1 MRKCPYCDFNS
12 HPLPPVYDYAAYV
25 DALLADLRFELGS
38 IQGRTLET
46 IFIGGGTPSLFPA
59 NQVKRVLDA
68 VSDLVPCAKGVE
80 VTLEANP
87 GTLEGGRYAGYR
99 EAGINRLS
107 IGVQSFND
115 RALQRLGRIHG
126 ADMALRAFFLAREA
140 GFENINLDLMFGLP
154 MQTVDEAG
162 LDLETA
168 ITLAPEHIS
177 YYQLTIEPNTRFAV
191 APPPLP
197 EEGRLWNIQTRGQ
210 KMLARAGY
218 HRYEVSAY
226 ASSRRRCRHNLN
238 YWEFGDYL
246 GIGAGAHSKVSD
258 TPGQRVRRCSRIASP
273 AAFTAAAG
281 TRDALSSDYHL
292 SETDLIIEFMMNLLR
307 LSTGFTEDLFQNRT
321 GLPYARV
328 KPMLSEA
335 LRRGLLHSDGT
346 QYRPTALGHRYL
358 NDLLVLFLD

>member
-1 MRKCPYCDFNS
+1 MLTTPPLSLYIHLPWCMRKCPYCDFNS

-38 IQGRTLET
+38 IQRRTLET

-68 VSDLVPCAKGVE
+68 VFDLVPCAKGVE

-87 GTLEGGRYAGYR
+87 GRLEGGRYAGYR

-168 ITLAPEHIS
+168 ITLAPEHTS

-210 KMLARAGY
+210 KMLA
-218 HRYEVSAY
+218 
-226 ASSRRRCRHNLN
+226 
-238 YWEFGDYL
+238 
-246 GIGAGAHSKVSD
+246 
-258 TPGQRVRRCSRIASP
+258 
-273 AAFTAAAG
+273 
-281 TRDALSSDYHL
+281 
-292 SETDLIIEFMMNLLR
+292 
-307 LSTGFTEDLFQNRT
+307 
-321 GLPYARV
+321 
-328 KPMLSEA
+328 
-335 LRRGLLHSDGT
+335 
-346 QYRPTALGHRYL
+346 
-358 NDLLVLFLD
+358 